1 MRPST
6 PAYLIDLAVIRQN
19 CEVLSEIK
27 ARTGCRIIQALKAFA
42 LPGAFPVLRDHL
54 DGCCASGLWEARL
67 AREFFGETVVTCG
80 PVYRDT
86 DTDLFDLSSHIIFNS
101 LSHWY
106 RWRDYALNHPRYQQD
121 YISYGLRLNPQ
132 CSTGST
138 PIYDPCRHG
147 SRLGTLPSSLQNADL
162 EGLSG
167 CHFHSL
173 CDQNSDA
180 LALTLEALDLH
191 FGDLLR
197 LPQIRWLNMGGGHAL
212 TRVQYDQKL
221 LIDLIKQSQDHY
233 NLEEVWLEPGEAPVL
248 NAGALHSSVLDIFQ
262 SGKETVAILD
272 VSATAHMPDV
282 LEMPYRPDLTLDGSP
297 PVDRGAHRYLLGGS
311 TCLAG
316 DIIGSYYFHRPLR
329 VGDRLIFEDM
339 AQYTMV
345 KTTYFNGIQHPSIT
359 LRDEN
364 GKDETIRSFDYEDFK
379 QRLM

>member
-1 MRPST
+1 
-6 PAYLIDLAVIRQN
+6 
-19 CEVLSEIK
+19 
-27 ARTGCRIIQALKAFA
+27 
-42 LPGAFPVLRDHL
+42 
-54 DGCCASGLWEARL
+54 
-67 AREFFGETVVTCG
+67 
-80 PVYRDT
+80 
-86 DTDLFDLSSHIIFNS
+86 
-101 LSHWY
+101 
-106 RWRDYALNHPRYQQD
+106 
-121 YISYGLRLNPQ
+121 
-132 CSTGST
+132 
-138 PIYDPCRHG
+138 
-147 SRLGTLPSSLQNADL
+147 
-162 EGLSG
+162 
-167 CHFHSL
+167 
-173 CDQNSDA
+173 
-180 LALTLEALDLH
+180 
-191 FGDLLR
+191 
-197 LPQIRWLNMGGGHAL
+197 MGGGHAL

-262 SGKETVAILD
+262 SGKETIAILD

-297 PVDRGAHRYLLGGS
+297 PLDRGAHRYLLGGS